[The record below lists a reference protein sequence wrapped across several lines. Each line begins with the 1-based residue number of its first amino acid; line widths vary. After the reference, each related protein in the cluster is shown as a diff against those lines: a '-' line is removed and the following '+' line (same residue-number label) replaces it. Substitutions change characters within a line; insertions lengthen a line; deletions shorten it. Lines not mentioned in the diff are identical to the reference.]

1 MIAYSIECA
10 VRSNL
15 FNRVIVSTDD
25 DEIADVARACGA
37 EVPFRRPQELSDD
50 HTGTAAVVAHA
61 VEWLQKNGSD
71 VTAACCIYATAPFI
85 RESDLAVALA
95 VLESRDWQYV
105 FSATTFGFPI
115 FRSFRLTSD
124 ASVQMFYP
132 EHFNTRSQDLPEAMH
147 DAGQF
152 YWGRARAWLD
162 HVRIFDK
169 QSTVVTIPSWRVQDI
184 DTLDDWER
192 AEVILQVLQRAKPPA

>member
-1 MIAYSIECA
+1 MIVYSIECA
-10 VRSNL
+10 IRSGL
-15 FNRVIVSTDD
+15 FDRVIVSTDD
-25 DEIADVARACGA
+25 DEIADVSRACGA

-50 HTGTAAVVAHA
+50 HTGTAEVIAHA
-61 VEWLQKNGSD
+61 VEWLRKDGSD

-85 RESDLAVALA
+85 RETDLAVALA
-95 VLESRDWQYV
+95 LLESSDWQYV

-115 FRSFRLTSD
+115 YRSFRLTSD
-124 ASVQMFYP
+124 ASVEMFYP
-132 EHFNTRSQDLPEAMH
+132 EHLNTRSQDLPEAMH

-152 YWGRARAWLD
+152 YCGRARAWLD
-162 HVRIFDK
+162 RVRIFDK

-192 AEVILQVLQRAKPPA
+192 AEVILQILQRAKP